1 MASSIIS
8 DAFRTTYDLAFQ
20 VSPIILVGGIAANTL
35 GGMLPIIALAGQA
48 AAALQG
54 ALSSGGLSTDD
65 FFARFVPIPGSTL
78 INQQVATYP
87 FANQATAANATIQQ
101 PLNISL
107 RMIAPVKDTAGY
119 LTKLAIWT
127 SLQSSLVAHNAA
139 GGTYTI
145 ATPSYIYTNCLLVQM
160 TDATGGDTKQQQI
173 IYQLDFLQPLIT
185 QAQATATYNS
195 LMSKLSSGASV
206 AGNNLPAGSSIWSNA
221 ATAVGSAAQ
230 NAVSNITSIAGVVNQ
245 YLSAPL

>member
-1 MASSIIS
+1 MSQP
-8 DAFRTTYDLAFQ
+8 AFATVYDLSFQ
-20 VSPIILVGGIAANTL
+20 ISPIILVGGIAANTL

-48 AAALQG
+48 AGALQG
-54 ALSSGGLSTDD
+54 ALSSGSLSTDD

-87 FANQATAANATIQQ
+87 FANQATAANSTIQQ

-127 SLQSSLVAHNAA
+127 ALQSSLVAHNAA
-139 GGTYTI
+139 GGLYTI
-145 ATPSYIYTNCLLVQM
+145 ATPSYIYTNCIMTQM
-160 TDATGGDTKQQQI
+160 TDATGGSGKQQQI
-173 IYQLDFLQPLIT
+173 IYQLDFVQPLVT

-221 ATAVGSAAQ
+221 GTAVGSAAQ
-230 NAVSNITSIAGVVNQ
+230 SAVSGVTGLTGVVNQ
-245 YLSAPL
+245 YLSAPI

>member
-35 GGMLPIIALAGQA
+35 GGMLPIIALGGQVA
-48 AAALQG
+48 AAVQG
-54 ALSSGGLSTDD
+54 ALSGGVNTDA
-65 FFARFVPIPGSTL
+65 FFARYVPVPGSTL
-78 INQQVATYP
+78 INQAIATYP

-101 PLNISL
+101 PLAISL

-127 SLQSSLVAHNAA
+127 SLQNSLVAHNAA
-139 GGTYTI
+139 GGSYTV
-145 ATPSYIYTNCLLVQM
+145 ATPWFIYTNCLLQTI
-160 TDATGGDTKQQQI
+160 TDTTGGDGKQQQI
-173 IYQLDFLQPLIT
+173 MAQWDFAQPLTT
-185 QAQATATYNS
+185 QMQAASAYNS
-195 LMSKLSSGASV
+195 LMSKLSSGGQV
-206 AGNNLPAGSSIWSNA
+206 TPATVPGTSIWSNA

-230 NAVSNITSIAGVVNQ
+230 NAVSNVTSVVGVVNQ

>member
-1 MASSIIS
+1 MSQPAFSTVYDIS
-8 DAFRTTYDLAFQ
+8 FQ

-48 AAALQG
+48 AGALQG
-54 ALSSGGLSTDD
+54 ALTGGGLSTTD

-78 INQQVATYP
+78 INQQIATYP

-107 RMIAPVKDTAGY
+107 RMIAPVKDAAGY

-127 SLQSSLVAHNAA
+127 ALQSSLVAHNAA

-145 ATPSYIYTNCLLVQM
+145 ATPSYIYTNCLMLQM
-160 TDATGGDTKQQQI
+160 TDVTGGSTQQQQI
-173 IYQLDFLQPLIT
+173 EYQIDFTQPLVT
-185 QAQATATYNS
+185 QAQATSAYNS

-206 AGNNLPAGSSIWSNA
+206 AANNLPAGSSIWSNA

-230 NAVSNITSIAGVVNQ
+230 SAVSGVTSITGVVNQ
-245 YLSAPL
+245 YLSAPI